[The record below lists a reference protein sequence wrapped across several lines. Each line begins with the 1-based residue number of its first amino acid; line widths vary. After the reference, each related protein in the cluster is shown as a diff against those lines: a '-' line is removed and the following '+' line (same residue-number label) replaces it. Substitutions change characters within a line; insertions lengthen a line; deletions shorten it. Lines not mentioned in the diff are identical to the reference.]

1 MQPSRPAPG
10 KTGLSFG
17 RKLVG
22 DEAPLLELRSINKSF
37 PGVRALTNMSISFRR
52 AAVHVICGEN
62 GAGKSTLM
70 KSNCQTSNRRPG
82 TEAGPTLHFFWTIST

>member
-1 MQPSRPAPG
+1 MKEYSESVRSRQDP
-10 KTGLSFG
+10 LYFG

-22 DEAPLLELRSINKSF
+22 DETPRLELRSINKSF
-37 PGVRALTNMSISFRR
+37 PGVRALTDMSIRFRR

-70 KSNCQTSNRRPG
+70 KIVNG
-82 TEAGPTLHFFWTIST
+82 LHQPDSGEI